1 MAQGTEA
8 SMANLYFEELET
20 GIRSVAGPYLLSRD
34 EISELLLRTPAS
46 PTLLGFDQSSR
57 VLLS

>member
-1 MAQGTEA
+1 MAPGAEA
-8 SMANLYFEELET
+8 SMTTLYFEEPEI
-20 GIRSVAGPYLLSRD
+20 GSRSVAGPYLLPRD

-46 PTLLGFDQSSR
+46 PTLLGFDQPSR

>member
-8 SMANLYFEELET
+8 SMANLYFEELEI
-20 GIRSVAGPYLLSRD
+20 GSCGAAGPYLLSRD
-34 EISELLLRTPAS
+34 EISELPLRTPAS
-46 PTLLGFDQSSR
+46 PTLLGFDQPSR